1 MIKIEH
7 PEIDVIAQEYFDL
20 ISPIIV
26 KGSNLFLILE
36 RAFGKKDTIDELL
49 KKIGEHCKAT

>member
-26 KGSNLFLILE
+26 KG
-36 RAFGKKDTIDELL
+36 L
-49 KKIGEHCKAT
+49 KSFFNIGTRIW